1 MATFY
6 FNSVANNMRD
16 ILPQERQNWRQEMFE
31 VDEVGFCSC
40 LKLWFTCVYV
50 FLMSSLGH
58 LGRRGEGGDR
68 AQRGWQRGRG
78 VDAQVGHER
87 QLDPGSIKIN
97 CNCNL

>member
-1 MATFY
+1 
-6 FNSVANNMRD
+6 
-16 ILPQERQNWRQEMFE
+16 
-31 VDEVGFCSC
+31 
-40 LKLWFTCVYV
+40 
-50 FLMSSLGH
+50 MSSLGH